1 MKINRIKKLA
11 AALVILPLLAVALF
25 NSASVQTV
33 AAGDDAATTFTAKC
47 KMCHG
52 EKAQKFFDATR
63 ADDEMVTA
71 ILKGKKGEKPPF
83 MPAFSEKGIDEAQAK
98 ALVTYMKSLKQ

>member
-11 AALVILPLLAVALF
+11 AALVILPLLAVALL

-52 EKAQKFFDATR
+52 EKAQKFFDATVTE
-63 ADDEMVTA
+63 DKMVDA
-71 ILKGKKGEKPPF
+71 ILNGKKGEKPPF
-83 MPAFSEKGIDEAQAK
+83 MPAFSAKGIDEAQAK
-98 ALVTYMKSLKQ
+98 ALITYMKSLKQ